1 MKALTASQ
9 MREVDRRSME
19 LGIPSLILME
29 NAGHRVAEFLI
40 EKFAPLSEH
49 HVVILCGKGNN
60 GGDGLV
66 VARQLWLR
74 ARPARLDVVLAA
86 DPAQLRGDAAE
97 NFRMLRV
104 CGCPVQS
111 ALTPEMREA
120 TIVVD
125 ALLGTG
131 LNGPASGDMAGL
143 IREINA
149 GFPRAEIV
157 AVDIPSGL
165 GSDSGAIPGEAVQA
179 DYTVT
184 FTAPKVGHVLPP
196 ACDHVG
202 ELRVCAIGSPPSLY
216 EGDESIFLSLLEP
229 AVFRHLLGPRPRD
242 PTRATSGTC
251 WSSAVRAARPER
263 RPWRAWPRC
272 ARARAW

>member
-1 MKALTASQ
+1 MKIVTAAQ
-9 MREVDRRSME
+9 MKQIDGECARRGTPTSV
-19 LGIPSLILME
+19 LME
-29 NAGHRVAEFLI
+29 NAGRAVAGETRKFLGALEFHRIVCLVGA
-40 EKFAPLSEH
+40 
-49 HVVILCGKGNN
+49 GNN

-66 VARQLWLR
+66 AARQLWLR
-74 ARPARLDVVLAA
+74 ARPGRLDVVLAA

-104 CGCPVQS
+104 CGCPVQG

-149 GFPRAEIV
+149 GFPRAKIV

-196 ACDHVG
+196 ACDRVG

-229 AVFRHLLGPRPRD
+229 AVFRHLLGPRPRAET
-242 PTRATSGTC
+242 PGPPWPPLRYCRAS
-251 WSSAVRAARPER
+251 R
-263 RPWRAWPRC
+263 R
-272 ARARAW
+272 